1 MDSDEFDDDIADEDL
16 IAASQVPASASGR
29 DQVSKLN
36 QGRFQPHVNP
46 VRPNSIIRGT
56 SSNKQSFID
65 LEDLPLDAFQNSRNE
80 RSFSAGFR
88 QPPRIGGPA
97 PTYKQTTLF
106 GQTIRQDQDPGSSQT
121 NRNRVFRADLP
132 PEPPSHH
139 ELDTEAMQT
148 WVYPTNLGPTR
159 DYQFSIVK
167 NGLFNNTLVA
177 LPTGLGKTFIA
188 ATIMLNYFRWMKS
201 AKIIFVAPT
210 KPLVS
215 QQVDACFNIAGIP
228 RSQTTLLTGEIS
240 PGLRADE
247 WGSKRVFFMTPQTLE
262 NDLSSGFADPK
273 SIGLLVVDEA
283 HRATGNYSY
292 VKVVSFLRR
301 FTSSFRILALTA
313 TPGSK
318 VESVQ
323 EVIDS
328 LGISHVEIRT
338 EESIDIRQYVH
349 SRDEDIVL
357 LDPSDEMNHIKELF
371 SKALKPL
378 VDKLSQ
384 QNIYYGRDP
393 MALTVYGL
401 LQARK
406 DWMGRAGQHVN
417 QGVKFMMMAIFS
429 VLTSLAHGIKLL
441 NFHGIKPFY
450 DSLVQFREETENKG
464 EKGSKFKKQIIE
476 SPSFQ
481 EMMDKIDSWSKK
493 DDFISHPKLT
503 YLSDTVLNHFMDAGE
518 GREGASTNTR
528 IIVFS
533 EYRDSAEEIV
543 RILNKH
549 KPLIRAAVFVGQAD
563 SKRSGG
569 MKQAEQIERI
579 QKFKGG
585 EFNVLVATSIG
596 EEGLDIGQVDL
607 IVCYDASASPIR
619 MLQRMGRTGR
629 KRAGRVVLLL
639 MRGKEEE
646 NYSKSKD
653 GYEKMQMMICDGSR
667 FNFRHDLS
675 TRIVPRDIRPEVDM
689 RAVDIP
695 VENTQVQGLP
705 EPKKGRAKKKKPP
718 KKFHMPDGV
727 ETGFASVAS
736 LLGKKSQPAKTKA
749 APDPIEE
756 DEVVDIPAL
765 GRVLLNES
773 QTRELNS
780 IYKFLP
786 YHNGDMEEIDQVDLK
801 ARPNALRTLRK
812 TVDLKHGEYA
822 KRCVRLF
829 KRLSKAQTAS
839 EHPYSEADGRRY
851 LHLPMPGYAPD
862 SDGEVTDPG
871 PARKKRKMA
880 SPTSDDDDEVEEVS
894 AVPSRPKKA
903 LKPTKPSP
911 AVKRHILEEII
922 EDGDE
927 DEEED
932 LPPPRK
938 RTTIAKAQ
946 SKPKAKAKAKATTP
960 KKSRGRPKKTQ
971 HPAAYDESA
980 DEGDDCR
987 RTSDL
992 ELTEDSDNGSDLV
1005 DFIAGDDEATS
1016 TPAVPTSSMS
1026 FVARRPRHRS
1036 TSPTSPSSSV
1046 IDSRS
1051 RQKDKQGQQKP
1062 KEKQKPYYEP
1072 TRFAATQDSLDT
1084 EGDDG
1089 IPSMSQLVRSKR
1101 ASEKSKATASS
1112 AVTIPTS
1119 PVDSED
1125 DDGSDTDVPVRRG
1138 AAARDKGR
1146 VKAKTKRQKRFVSS
1160 DNEDDDDDDDDD
1172 NEVLVEESDG
1182 Y

>member
-16 IAASQVPASASGR
+16 IIAASQAPAPALSRGQPA
-29 DQVSKLN
+29 KIN
-36 QGRFQPHVNP
+36 QNRFQPHVKP
-46 VRPNSIIRGT
+46 ARPNSLQGT

-65 LEDLPLDAFQNSRNE
+65 LEDLPLDAFSSSPANDRA
-80 RSFSAGFR
+80 FSAGFR
-88 QPPRIGGPA
+88 PPPRIGGPA

-106 GQTIRQDQDPGSSQT
+106 GQTIHQDPDAGSSQG

-132 PEPPSHH
+132 AEPPTHH
-139 ELDTEAMQT
+139 ELDSEAMKT
-148 WVYPTNLGPTR
+148 WVYPSNLGPTR

-188 ATIMLNYFRWMKS
+188 ATIMLNYYRWMKS

-393 MALTVYGL
+393 MALTTYGL
-401 LQARK
+401 LKARK

-450 DSLVQFREETENKG
+450 DSLVQFREETEGKG

-503 YLSDTVLNHFMDAGE
+503 CLSDTVLNHFMDAGE

-543 RILNKH
+543 RILNTH

-639 MRGKEEE
+639 MRGKEED
-646 NYSKSKD
+646 NYAKSKD

-675 TRIVPRDIRPEVDM
+675 TRIVPRDIRPEVDL

-695 VENTQVQGLP
+695 IENTQTEGLP
-705 EPKKGRAKKKKPP
+705 EPKKGKARKKKPP

-727 ETGFASVAS
+727 ETGFTSVTA
-736 LLGKKSQPAKTKA
+736 LLGKKTKPAKAKE

-756 DEVVDIPAL
+756 DDIVNIPAL

-773 QTRELNS
+773 QTKELNN
-780 IYKFLP
+780 IYKHLP
-786 YHNGDMEEIDQVDLK
+786 YYHQDSTEDIDQVDLK
-801 ARPNALRTLRK
+801 AHPTSLRTLRK

-829 KRLSKAQTAS
+829 KRLSKAQSTS
-839 EHPYSEADGRRY
+839 DHPYLESDAYRY
-851 LHLPMPGYAPD
+851 RHLPPPGYAPD
-862 SDGEVTDPG
+862 SDGEITDPG
-871 PARKKRKMA
+871 PARKKRKVA
-880 SPTSDDDDEVEEVS
+880 ALVSDDDDEIEELS
-894 AVPSRPKKA
+894 IAPLPKKA
-903 LKPTKPSP
+903 PIP
-911 AVKRHILEEII
+911 AKRNHQVQREILEIV
-922 EDGDE
+922 EDNDE
-927 DEEED
+927 DTGD
-932 LPPPRK
+932 HLPPPPRK
-938 RTTIAKAQ
+938 RIAT
-946 SKPKAKAKAKATTP
+946 SKPKPKVKAKAKATTP
-960 KKSRGRPKKTQ
+960 QKSRGRPKKNQ
-971 HPAAYDESA
+971 RSAVYDESA

-992 ELTEDSDNGSDLV
+992 DLTDDSDNGSDLV
-1005 DFIAGDDEATS
+1005 DFVVGSDQVTS
-1016 TPAVPTSSMS
+1016 TPAVPTSSLPIP
-1026 FVARRPRHRS
+1026 RRNRRSS
-1036 TSPTSPSSSV
+1036 TSPSASSI

-1051 RQKDKQGQQKP
+1051 RQKGRRKEQK
-1062 KEKQKPYYEP
+1062 KQKPYYEP
-1072 TRFAATQDSLDT
+1072 THFTFTQGSLDD
-1084 EGDDG
+1084 DDG
-1089 IPSMSQLVRSKR
+1089 IPSMSQIVRSKR
-1101 ASEKSKATASS
+1101 ASDKATAS

-1125 DDGSDTDVPVRRG
+1125 DGDDTDVPVRRG
-1138 AAARDKGR
+1138 GRDKGR
-1146 VKAKTKRQKRFVSS
+1146 AKTKKQKRVVS
-1160 DNEDDDDDDDDD
+1160 DDDDDDDD
-1172 NEVLVEESDG
+1172 NEVIEESDG

>member
-16 IAASQVPASASGR
+16 IIAASQAPRPVQSRGQPAR
-29 DQVSKLN
+29 IN
-36 QGRFQPHVNP
+36 QSRFQPHVQRTPKLVNAVHP
-46 VRPNSIIRGT
+46 AQRQHNSNG
-56 SSNKQSFID
+56 QSFID
-65 LEDLPLDAFQNSRNE
+65 LDNLPSDAFSSSPANGRGTT
-80 RSFSAGFR
+80 GFR
-88 QPPRIGGPA
+88 QPPRIGGPTPA
-97 PTYKQTTLF
+97 YRQTTLF
-106 GQTIRQDQDPGSSQT
+106 GQTIQQDSDLTLSQT
-121 NRNRVFRADLP
+121 SRNRVFRADLP
-132 PEPPSHH
+132 PEAPTHH
-139 ELDTEAMQT
+139 ELDREAMKT

-188 ATIMLNYFRWMKS
+188 ATIMLNFYRWMKS

-240 PGLRADE
+240 PGLRAEE
-247 WGSKRVFFMTPQTLE
+247 WESKRVFFMTPQTLE

-349 SRDEDIVL
+349 QRDEDIVL
-357 LDPSDEMNHIKELF
+357 LDPSDEMNHVKELF

-378 VDKLSQ
+378 VDKLSE

-393 MALTVYGL
+393 MALTTYGL
-401 LQARK
+401 LKARK
-406 DWMGRAGQHVN
+406 DWMARAGQHVN
-417 QGVKFMMMAIFS
+417 QGLKFMMMAIFS
-429 VLTSLAHGIKLL
+429 VLQSVAHGIKLL

-450 DSLVQFREETENKG
+450 DSLVEFRDETEGKG
-464 EKGSKFKKQIIE
+464 QKGSKYKKQIIE

-481 EMMDKIDSWSKK
+481 EMMDKIDSWLKK
-493 DDFISHPKLT
+493 DGFISHPKLT
-503 YLSDTVLNHFMDAGE
+503 YLSDTVLNHFLDAGE
-518 GREGASTNTR
+518 GREGSSTNTR

-543 RILNKH
+543 RVLNTH

-563 SKRSGG
+563 SKRTGG

-579 QKFKGG
+579 RKFKEG

-607 IVCYDASASPIR
+607 IICYDASASPIR

-639 MRGKEEE
+639 MRGKEED
-646 NYSKSKD
+646 NYAKSKD
-653 GYEKMQMMICDGSR
+653 GYEKMQLMICDGSR

-675 TRIVPRDIRPEVDM
+675 ARIIPRDIRPEVDM

-705 EPKKGRAKKKKPP
+705 EPKKRQPRKKKPP

-727 ETGFASVAS
+727 ETGFTSVAA
-736 LLGKKSQPAKTKA
+736 LLGKKPGPAKAKEA
-749 APDPIEE
+749 RQPVEE
-756 DEVVDIPAL
+756 DEVVDVPPL
-765 GRVLLNES
+765 DQVLLNER
-773 QTRELNS
+773 QTNELKQ
-780 IYKFLP
+780 IYKQVSYSHP
-786 YHNGDMEEIDQVDLK
+786 DSGDIEQMNLQ
-801 ARPNALRTLRK
+801 AHPHAQRTLRK
-812 TVDLKHGEYA
+812 TVHVKHGEYTR
-822 KRCVRLF
+822 RCVRLF
-829 KRLSKAQTAS
+829 KRLSKSQSAS
-839 EHPYSEADGRRY
+839 DRFERPYPESDASRY
-851 LHLPMPGYAPD
+851 QQLPLPPYGPD
-862 SDGEVTDPG
+862 SDGSITDPE
-871 PARKKRKMA
+871 PARKKRKVA
-880 SPTSDDDDEVEEVS
+880 APVTEDDDEIEELPIIQPRMP
-894 AVPSRPKKA
+894 PSKSKKV
-903 LKPTKPSP
+903 TKPSKP
-911 AVKRHILEEII
+911 NRHAQRNNLSNVMDDDSEDVEECS
-922 EDGDE
+922 
-927 DEEED
+927 
-932 LPPPRK
+932 PPTRRRTATSNSKSKTSAARK
-938 RTTIAKAQ
+938 
-946 SKPKAKAKAKATTP
+946 P
-960 KKSRGRPKKTQ
+960 RGRPKNQ
-971 HPAAYDESA
+971 HPAVYDESA

-992 ELTEDSDNGSDLV
+992 ELTEDSDNGSDLEGFV
-1005 DFIAGDDEATS
+1005 VGDDVATS
-1016 TPAVPTSSMS
+1016 SNAVPTSSMS
-1026 FVARRPRHRS
+1026 ILTRRRRSS
-1036 TSPTSPSSSV
+1036 TSPTSQSTPSTIRGSGH
-1046 IDSRS
+1046 SRKKHKETT
-1051 RQKDKQGQQKP
+1051 QKKP
-1062 KEKQKPYYEP
+1062 VYYEP
-1072 TRFAATQDSLDT
+1072 THFDATQDSM
-1084 EGDDG
+1084 DDDDDA
-1089 IPSMSQLVRSKR
+1089 IPSMSQLVRSRR
-1101 ASEKSKATASS
+1101 ASEKTATTS
-1112 AVTIPTS
+1112 AAGVTIPTS
-1119 PVDSED
+1119 PTNSED
-1125 DDGSDTDVPVRRG
+1125 EDEEDPVRRG
-1138 AAARDKGR
+1138 SGAGVRDKR
-1146 VKAKTKRQKRFVSS
+1146 KAQNKRQRRVVIDDDS
-1160 DNEDDDDDDDDD
+1160 DDDD
-1172 NEVLVEESDG
+1172 EIIEESDE

>member
-16 IAASQVPASASGR
+16 IIAASQAPAPASSRGPVA
-29 DQVSKLN
+29 KIN
-36 QGRFQPHVNP
+36 QGRFQPHANST
-46 VRPNSIIRGT
+46 RPNSMQST
-56 SSNKQSFID
+56 SSNKQPFID
-65 LEDLPLDAFQNSRNE
+65 LDDLPLDAFSSSSANN
-80 RSFSAGFR
+80 RSFSGSFR
-88 QPPRIGGPA
+88 QPSRIGGPTPA
-97 PTYKQTTLF
+97 YKQTTLF
-106 GQTIRQDQDPGSSQT
+106 GQTIHQDQDPGSSQA

-132 PEPPSHH
+132 PEPPTHH
-139 ELDTEAMQT
+139 ELDSEAMKT

-215 QQVDACFNIAGIP
+215 QQVDACFTIAGIP

-247 WGSKRVFFMTPQTLE
+247 WASKRVFFMTPQTLE

-313 TPGSK
+313 TPGSR

-378 VDKLSQ
+378 VEKLSQ

-393 MALTVYGL
+393 MALTTYGL

-429 VLTSLAHGIKLL
+429 VLTSLSHGIKLL

-450 DSLVQFREETENKG
+450 DSLVQFREETEGKG

-481 EMMDKIDSWSKK
+481 EMMDKIDGWSKK

-518 GREGASTNTR
+518 GREGATTNTR

-543 RILNKH
+543 RILNTH

-579 QKFKGG
+579 QKFKAG

-607 IVCYDASASPIR
+607 IICYDASASPIR

-639 MRGKEEE
+639 MRGKEED
-646 NYSKSKD
+646 NYAKSKD

-675 TRIVPRDIRPEVDM
+675 ARIVPRDIRPEVDM
-689 RAVDIP
+689 RAIDIP
-695 VENTQVQGLP
+695 VENTQIQGLP

-727 ETGFASVAS
+727 ETGFTSVAS
-736 LLGKKSQPAKTKA
+736 LLGKKTKPAKTEKA
-749 APDPIEE
+749 SDPIEE
-756 DEVVDIPAL
+756 EKVADIPAL
-765 GRVLLNES
+765 GQVILNER
-773 QTRELNS
+773 QTKELNN

-786 YHNGDMEEIDQVDLK
+786 YNNRDMEDIDQVDLK
-801 ARPNALRTLRK
+801 AHPSALRTLRK
-812 TVDLKHGEYA
+812 TVDLKHGEHA
-822 KRCVRLF
+822 KRCVGLF
-829 KRLSKAQTAS
+829 KRLSKAKSAS
-839 EHPYSEADGRRY
+839 DHPYSESDARRY
-851 LHLPMPGYAPD
+851 LHLPLPDYAPD
-862 SDGEVTDPG
+862 SDGEITDPG
-871 PARKKRKMA
+871 PVRKKRKVVA
-880 SPTSDDDDEVEEVS
+880 PTSEDGNEVEEVS
-894 AVPSRPKKA
+894 AAPSRPKKA

-911 AVKRHILEEII
+911 AVKRTILKEII
-922 EDGDE
+922 EDE
-927 DEEED
+927 EEED
-932 LPPPRK
+932 HLPPPRK
-938 RTTIAKAQ
+938 RTTASKAQ
-946 SKPKAKAKAKATTP
+946 PRQKAKAKATTP
-960 KKSRGRPKKTQ
+960 KKSRGRPKKNQ
-971 HPAAYDESA
+971 IQAAYDESA

-1026 FVARRPRHRS
+1026 FVVRKSRRRS
-1036 TSPTSPSSSV
+1036 TSPISPSASSI
-1046 IDSRS
+1046 IDSRP
-1051 RQKDKQGQQKP
+1051 RQKENQKQQKQ
-1062 KEKQKPYYEP
+1062 KEKKKPYFEP
-1072 TRFAATQDSLDT
+1072 TRFTATQDSLN
-1084 EGDDG
+1084 DDDS

-1101 ASEKSKATASS
+1101 ASKKAAASS
-1112 AVTIPTS
+1112 VTIPTS
-1119 PVDSED
+1119 PAGSED
-1125 DDGSDTDVPVRRG
+1125 DDGSDTDVPVRKSASTRN
-1138 AAARDKGR
+1138 RGR
-1146 VKAKTKRQKRFVSS
+1146 VKTKRQKIFVSS
-1160 DNEDDDDDDDDD
+1160 DDDDDDD

>member
-16 IAASQVPASASGR
+16 IIAASQATVPALSRA
-29 DQVSKLN
+29 QPAKTN
-36 QGRFQPHVNP
+36 QGRFQPHVQQTP
-46 VRPNSIIRGT
+46 LQRNSANTAQRGSVHT
-56 SSNKQSFID
+56 SSNRQSFID
-65 LEDLPLDAFQNSRNE
+65 LEDLPIDVLSGSLANSRNGAQPLSQNWTSVGS
-80 RSFSAGFR
+80 RP
-88 QPPRIGGPA
+88 PPRIGGPVPA
-97 PTYKQTTLF
+97 YRQTTLF
-106 GQTIRQDQDPGSSQT
+106 GQAIQQDGNPEPSQA

-132 PEPPSHH
+132 PEPPTHH
-139 ELDTEAMQT
+139 ELDTEAMKT

-201 AKIIFVAPT
+201 AKIVFVAPT

-215 QQVDACFNIAGIP
+215 QQVDACFHIAGIP
-228 RSQTTLLTGEIS
+228 RSQTTLLTGEI
-240 PGLRADE
+240 PPALRADE
-247 WGSKRVFFMTPQTLE
+247 WESKRVFFMTPQTLE

-273 SIGLLVVDEA
+273 SICLLVVDEA

-349 SRDEDIVL
+349 QRDEDIVL
-357 LDPSDEMNHIKELF
+357 LDPSDEMNLVKELY

-393 MALTVYGL
+393 MSLTTYGL
-401 LQARK
+401 LKARK
-406 DWMGRAGQHVN
+406 DWMARAGQHVN
-417 QGVKFMMMAIFS
+417 QGVKFMMSAIFA
-429 VLTSLAHGIKLL
+429 VLTGLAHGIKLL

-450 DSLVQFREETENKG
+450 DSLVQFREENEGKG
-464 EKGSKFKKQIIE
+464 EKGSKYKKQIIE

-481 EMMDKIDSWSKK
+481 EMMDKIASWSKK
-493 DDFISHPKLT
+493 DGFVSHPKLT
-503 YLSDTVLNHFMDAGE
+503 YLSDTVLNHFLDAGE
-518 GREGASTNTR
+518 GREDSSTNTR
-528 IIVFS
+528 IIVFC

-543 RILNKH
+543 RVLNTH
-549 KPLIRAAVFVGQAD
+549 GPLIRAAVFVGQAD

-579 QKFKGG
+579 QKFKKG

-607 IVCYDASASPIR
+607 IVCYDASGSPIR

-646 NYSKSKD
+646 NYAKSKD
-653 GYEKMQMMICDGSR
+653 GYEKMQQMICDGGR

-675 TRIVPRDIRPEVDM
+675 ARIIPRDARPEVDM
-689 RAVDIP
+689 RAIEIP
-695 VENTQVQGLP
+695 VENTQAQGLP
-705 EPKKGRAKKKKPP
+705 EPKKGKPRKKKPP

-727 ETGFASVAS
+727 ETGFNSVAS
-736 LLGKKSQPAKTKA
+736 LLGKKSNPAKTKEI
-749 APDPIEE
+749 PEPMEE
-756 DEVVDIPAL
+756 DTVVDIPTL
-765 GRVLLNES
+765 DRVSLTSSQNE
-773 QTRELNS
+773 ELNKV
-780 IYKFLP
+780 YKQLAY
-786 YHNGDMEEIDQVDLK
+786 YHQDSMEDIEQVDLK
-801 ARPNALRTLRK
+801 KYPAAQRTLRK
-812 TVDLKHGEYA
+812 TVHVKHGEYT

-829 KRLSKAQTAS
+829 KALGKSQS
-839 EHPYSEADGRRY
+839 DPGRFEKIYRKSDATRY
-851 LHLPMPGYAPD
+851 RKIPLPNYGPD
-862 SDGEVTDPG
+862 SDSHTTDSG
-871 PARKKRKMA
+871 PARKKRKVAAPVVEDDDGTEA
-880 SPTSDDDDEVEEVS
+880 SP
-894 AVPSRPKKA
+894 AAPSRPRTSKTTSM
-903 LKPTKPSP
+903 P
-911 AVKRHILEEII
+911 KRKDRARHDVSEAADDSVEEQ
-922 EDGDE
+922 
-927 DEEED
+927 

-938 RTTIAKAQ
+938 RATNPKTKA
-946 SKPKAKAKAKATTP
+946 SAPRKP
-960 KKSRGRPKKTQ
+960 RGRPKKNARN
-971 HPAAYDESA
+971 PAVYDESA

-992 ELTEDSDNGSDLV
+992 DLTDDSDSGADLEGFV
-1005 DFIAGDDEATS
+1005 VADEMATS
-1016 TPAVPTSSMS
+1016 SNPAPTSSLP
-1026 FVARRPRHRS
+1026 RRYRRSS
-1036 TSPTSPSSSV
+1036 TSASSTVGS
-1046 IDSRS
+1046 IT
-1051 RQKDKQGQQKP
+1051 P
-1062 KEKQKPYYEP
+1062 KQKKQKKKQVYYEP
-1072 TRFAATQDSLDT
+1072 TNFNTTQES
-1084 EGDDG
+1084 DDG
-1089 IPSMSQLVRSKR
+1089 IPSMSQLVRDKR
-1101 ASEKSKATASS
+1101 ALDQAS
-1112 AVTIPTS
+1112 T
-1119 PVDSED
+1119 DS
-1125 DDGSDTDVPVRRG
+1125 DDGDVPVRRG
-1138 AAARDKGR
+1138 ATRDRRPAKSRRVGR
-1146 VKAKTKRQKRFVSS
+1146 VIPS
-1160 DNEDDDDDDDDD
+1160 DDEDEDD
-1172 NEVLVEESDG
+1172 VLVEESDG

>member
-16 IAASQVPASASGR
+16 IIAASQVPAPAPARSQPA
-29 DQVSKLN
+29 KIN
-36 QGRFQPHVNP
+36 HGRFQPHVQ
-46 VRPNSIIRGT
+46 RPTGQGNNNNNANSVHT
-56 SSNKQSFID
+56 SSLQRKDSNGQSFID
-65 LEDLPLDAFQNSRNE
+65 LDDLPSDAFSSPPANAQSLSQR
-80 RSFSAGFR
+80 AAVGFL
-88 QPPRIGGPA
+88 QPQRIGDPV
-97 PTYKQTTLF
+97 PTYRQTTLF
-106 GQTIRQDQDPGSSQT
+106 GQTIQRDPGPGSSQS
-121 NRNRVFRADLP
+121 NRNRAFRIDLP
-132 PEPPSHH
+132 PEPPTHH
-139 ELDTEAMQT
+139 ELDLEALKT

-201 AKIIFVAPT
+201 AKIVFVAPT

-215 QQVDACFNIAGIP
+215 QQIDACFHIAGIP

-240 PGLRADE
+240 PGLRAEE
-247 WGSKRVFFMTPQTLE
+247 WASRRVFFMTPQTLE

-292 VKVVSFLRR
+292 VKVVNFLRR

-323 EVIDS
+323 DVIDS

-338 EESIDIRQYVH
+338 EESIDIRPYVH
-349 SRDEDIVL
+349 QRDEDIVL
-357 LDPSDEMNHIKELF
+357 LDPSDEMILIRDLF

-393 MALTVYGL
+393 MSLTVYGL

-406 DWMGRAGQHVN
+406 EWMARAGQHVN
-417 QGVKFMMMAIFS
+417 QGVKFMTLAIFA

-450 DSLVQFREETENKG
+450 DSLVQFRDETEGKG
-464 EKGSKFKKQIIE
+464 EKGSKYKKQLIE

-481 EMMDKIDSWSKK
+481 EMMDKIASWSKK
-493 DDFISHPKLT
+493 DGFVSHPKLT
-503 YLSDTVLNHFMDAGE
+503 YLSDTILNHFMDAGE
-518 GREGASTNTR
+518 GREGGSTNTR

-543 RILNKH
+543 RVLNTH

-569 MKQAEQIERI
+569 MKQSEQIERI
-579 QKFKGG
+579 RKFKEG

-646 NYSKSKD
+646 NYAKSKD

-675 TRIVPRDIRPEVDM
+675 ARIVPRDIRPEVDM
-689 RAVDIP
+689 RAVEIP
-695 VENTQVQGLP
+695 VENTQAEGLP
-705 EPKKGRAKKKKPP
+705 EPKKGKPRKKKPP

-727 ETGFASVAS
+727 ETGFKSVAS
-736 LLGKKSQPAKTKA
+736 LLGKKSEPKKAKE
-749 APDPIEE
+749 APLPVEE
-756 DEVVDIPAL
+756 DEIADIPDL
-765 GRVLLNES
+765 DRILLNKN
-773 QTRELNS
+773 QTEELHKK
-780 IYKFLP
+780 YKSLS
-786 YHNGDMEEIDQVDLK
+786 YHRDSMEEIEQVDLS
-801 ARPNALRTLRK
+801 ANPAAQRTLRK
-812 TVDLKHGEYA
+812 TVHVKHGAYT
-822 KRCVRLF
+822 KRCVKLF
-829 KRLSKAQTAS
+829 KKLARSQSPSDRFKK
-839 EHPYSEADGRRY
+839 PYDEADARRY
-851 LHLPMPGYAPD
+851 HQLPLPSYGPN
-862 SDGEVTDPG
+862 SDGDTTDE
-871 PARKKRKMA
+871 PARKKRKMTPP
-880 SPTSDDDDEVEEVS
+880 SPEEDS
-894 AVPSRPKKA
+894 EAEKRAIAPSRQSRPKKPSVPA
-903 LKPTKPSP
+903 KQKATYRAPSP
-911 AVKRHILEEII
+911 EEAN
-922 EDGDE
+922 DS
-927 DEEED
+927 EEVEE
-932 LPPPRK
+932 LPPPPRK
-938 RTTIAKAQ
+938 RTTKP
-946 SKPKAKAKAKATTP
+946 KPKASVQRQP
-960 KKSRGRPKKTQ
+960 RGRPKKNSKV
-971 HPAAYDESA
+971 AAVYDESA

-992 ELTEDSDNGSDLV
+992 DLTDDSDDGADLA
-1005 DFIAGDDEATS
+1005 DFVVADEMATS
-1016 TPAVPTSSMS
+1016 SNAIPTSSLP
-1026 FVARRPRHRS
+1026 RRNRRS
-1036 TSPTSPSSSV
+1036 TSPTSPSTPST
-1046 IDSRS
+1046 IGGGRPA
-1051 RQKDKQGQQKP
+1051 KQQQKSL
-1062 KEKQKPYYEP
+1062 YYEP
-1072 TRFAATQDSLDT
+1072 TRFDSTQDSVD
-1084 EGDDG
+1084 EDEDDG
-1089 IPSMSQLVRSKR
+1089 IPSMSQLLKQKR
-1101 ASEKSKATASS
+1101 ASGKPAARKGLESG
-1112 AVTIPTS
+1112 
-1119 PVDSED
+1119 DEYEEED
-1125 DDGSDTDVPVRRG
+1125 DDVPVRKRARG
-1138 AAARDKGR
+1138 GKG
-1146 VKAKTKRQKRFVSS
+1146 AKNNRRTVPFVF
-1160 DNEDDDDDDDDD
+1160 DDDDDDDDD
-1172 NEVLVEESDG
+1172 D
-1182 Y
+1182 

>member
-16 IAASQVPASASGR
+16 IAASQIPAPAPSR
-29 DQVSKLN
+29 CQVAKIN
-36 QGRFQPHVNP
+36 QGRFQPHVNSP
-46 VRPNSIIRGT
+46 RPNSLQVTNR
-56 SSNKQSFID
+56 NKQSFID
-65 LEDLPLDAFQNSRNE
+65 LEDLPLDAFSSSPANDRG
-80 RSFSAGFR
+80 FSAGFR
-88 QPPRIGGPA
+88 QPPRIGGPV

-106 GQTIRQDQDPGSSQT
+106 GQTIRQNPDPGSSQS
-121 NRNRVFRADLP
+121 NRNHVFRADLP
-132 PEPPSHH
+132 HEPPTHH
-139 ELDTEAMQT
+139 ELDTEAMKI

-188 ATIMLNYFRWMKS
+188 ATIMLNYYRWMKS

-301 FTSSFRILALTA
+301 FTNSFRILALTA

-393 MALTVYGL
+393 MSLTTFGL
-401 LQARK
+401 LKARK

-450 DSLVQFREETENKG
+450 DSLVQFREETESKG
-464 EKGSKFKKQIIE
+464 GKGSKFKKQIID

-481 EMMDKIDSWSKK
+481 EMMEKIDTWSKK
-493 DDFISHPKLT
+493 DGFISHPKLT

-543 RILNKH
+543 RILNTH

-579 QKFKGG
+579 QKFKNG

-646 NYSKSKD
+646 NYAKSKD

-689 RAVDIP
+689 KAVEIP
-695 VENTQVQGLP
+695 VENTQIQGLP
-705 EPKKGRAKKKKPP
+705 EPKKGQAKKKKPP

-727 ETGFASVAS
+727 ETGFTSVAS
-736 LLGKKSQPAKTKA
+736 LLGKKTQPAKTKT
-749 APDPIEE
+749 APKPIEE
-756 DEVVDIPAL
+756 DEIADVPAL

-773 QTRELNS
+773 QTKQFNDV
-780 IYKFLP
+780 YKLLP
-786 YHNGDMEEIDQVDLK
+786 YKNGETEDIDQVDLT
-801 ARPNALRTLRK
+801 AHPNALRTLRK
-812 TVDLKHGEYA
+812 TVNLKHGDYT

-829 KRLSKAQTAS
+829 KRLSKAQSAPDR
-839 EHPYSEADGRRY
+839 PYSESDARRY
-851 LHLPMPGYAPD
+851 RSLPVPGYAPD
-862 SDGEVTDPG
+862 SDGEIADPG
-871 PARKKRKMA
+871 PARKKRKMEDT
-880 SPTSDDDDEVEEVS
+880 PTLDDDDDDIEELPV
-894 AVPSRPKKA
+894 APSRPKNA
-903 LKPTKPSP
+903 SKPTKSNP
-911 AVKRHILEEII
+911 AVKRVVVEEILE
-922 EDGDE
+922 DD
-927 DEEED
+927 DEEVED
-932 LPPPRK
+932 HLPPPRK
-938 RTTIAKAQ
+938 RAATSKPQ
-946 SKPKAKAKAKATTP
+946 SKPKPKPKPKAKATTT
-960 KKSRGRPKKTQ
+960 KKPRGRPKKNQ
-971 HPAAYDESA
+971 ISAVYDESA

-1005 DFIAGDDEATS
+1005 DFIAGNDEATS

-1026 FVARRPRHRS
+1026 FVAQRPRHRS
-1036 TSPTSPSSSV
+1036 TSPTSPPASSV
-1046 IDSRS
+1046 IDNRS
-1051 RQKDKQGQQKP
+1051 RHKGGQKQKQ
-1062 KEKQKPYYEP
+1062 KEKEKPLYKP
-1072 TRFAATQDSLDT
+1072 THFTSTQDS
-1084 EGDDG
+1084 DDDDDD
-1089 IPSMSQLVRSKR
+1089 IPSMSQIVRDKR
-1101 ASEKSKATASS
+1101 ASEKASARS
-1112 AVTIPTS
+1112 NVTIPTS
-1119 PVDSED
+1119 PADSED
-1125 DDGSDTDVPVRRG
+1125 DENDGSDTDVPVRRG
-1138 AAARDKGR
+1138 AASRTKGR
-1146 VKAKTKRQKRFVSS
+1146 PRLNSKRQKRFISS
-1160 DNEDDDDDDDDD
+1160 DNDDDD
-1172 NEVLVEESDG
+1172 NDNEILVEESDG

>member
-16 IAASQVPASASGR
+16 IIAASQAPAPILSRGQPA
-29 DQVSKLN
+29 KTN
-36 QGRFQPHVNP
+36 QGQFQPHVQRTP
-46 VRPNSIIRGT
+46 FQRNSVNTAQRDSVQRT
-56 SSNKQSFID
+56 NSNRQSFID
-65 LEDLPLDAFQNSRNE
+65 LEDLPIDALSGSLANSRNDT
-80 RSFSAGFR
+80 RSLSQGRSVGSR
-88 QPPRIGGPA
+88 QPTRIGGPVPA
-97 PTYKQTTLF
+97 YRQTTLF
-106 GQTIRQDQDPGSSQT
+106 GQTIQQDGDLEPSQA

-132 PEPPSHH
+132 PEPPTHH
-139 ELDTEAMQT
+139 ELDMEAMKT
-148 WVYPTNLGPTR
+148 WVYPTNLGPKR

-201 AKIIFVAPT
+201 AKIVFVAPT

-228 RSQTTLLTGEIS
+228 RSQTTLLTGEI
-240 PGLRADE
+240 PPALRADE
-247 WGSKRVFFMTPQTLE
+247 WASKRVFFMTPQTLE

-349 SRDEDIVL
+349 HRDEDIVL
-357 LDPSDEMNHIKELF
+357 LDPSDEMNHVRELF

-393 MALTVYGL
+393 MSLTVYGL
-401 LQARK
+401 LKARK
-406 DWMGRAGQHVN
+406 DWMARAGHAN
-417 QGVKFMMMAIFS
+417 QGVKFMMSAIFA

-450 DSLVQFREETENKG
+450 DGLVQFREETEGKG
-464 EKGSKFKKQIIE
+464 EKGSKYKKQIIE

-481 EMMDKIDSWSKK
+481 EMMDKIASWSKK
-493 DDFISHPKLT
+493 DGFVSHPKLT

-518 GREGASTNTR
+518 GREDSSTNTR

-543 RILNKH
+543 RVLNIH

-579 QKFKGG
+579 QKFKKG

-607 IVCYDASASPIR
+607 IICYDASASPIR

-646 NYSKSKD
+646 SYAKSKD
-653 GYEKMQMMICDGSR
+653 GYEKMQQMICDGSR

-675 TRIVPRDIRPEVDM
+675 ARIIPRDVRPEVDM
-689 RAVDIP
+689 KAVEIP
-695 VENTQVQGLP
+695 VENTQAVGLP
-705 EPKKGRAKKKKPP
+705 EPKKGRLAKKKPP

-727 ETGFASVAS
+727 ETGFTSVAS
-736 LLGKKSQPAKTKA
+736 LLGKKSGPAKSKEIQE
-749 APDPIEE
+749 PNEE
-756 DEVVDIPAL
+756 DTVADIPTL
-765 GRVLLNES
+765 DRVLLTSSQNE
-773 QTRELNS
+773 ELNEV
-780 IYKFLP
+780 YKSLA
-786 YHNGDMEEIDQVDLK
+786 YYRQDSMEEIEQVDLTK
-801 ARPNALRTLRK
+801 HPAAQRTLRK
-812 TVDLKHGEYA
+812 TVHVKHGEYT

-829 KRLSKAQTAS
+829 KSLGNPQSDLNRFEKTCGKSDAT
-839 EHPYSEADGRRY
+839 RY
-851 LHLPMPGYAPD
+851 RKIPLPSYGPD
-862 SDGEVTDPG
+862 SNSHVTDSG
-871 PARKKRKMA
+871 PARKKRKVSA
-880 SPTSDDDDEVEEVS
+880 PVVGDDDDEMEELPAAS
-894 AVPSRPKKA
+894 SCLRQPKKTFTPARRNRGQRDA
-903 LKPTKPSP
+903 LEVADDSAK
-911 AVKRHILEEII
+911 EQ
-922 EDGDE
+922 
-927 DEEED
+927 

-938 RTTIAKAQ
+938 RVPNP
-946 SKPKAKAKAKATTP
+946 KPKAPAPRRPRGQP
-960 KKSRGRPKKTQ
+960 KKNTRNR
-971 HPAAYDESA
+971 AVYDESA

-992 ELTEDSDNGSDLV
+992 ELTDDSDSGADLEGFV
-1005 DFIAGDDEATS
+1005 VADEMATS
-1016 TPAVPTSSMS
+1016 SNAAPTSSLP
-1026 FVARRPRHRS
+1026 RRHRRSS
-1036 TSPTSPSSSV
+1036 TSASPSASSTAGGATP
-1046 IDSRS
+1046 
-1051 RQKDKQGQQKP
+1051 KQNQQKKTP
-1062 KEKQKPYYEP
+1062 MYYEP
-1072 TRFAATQDSLDT
+1072 TSFNTTQDS
-1084 EGDDG
+1084 DDG
-1089 IPSMSQLVRSKR
+1089 IPSMSQIIRDKR
-1101 ASEKSKATASS
+1101 ALDRA
-1112 AVTIPTS
+1112 
-1119 PVDSED
+1119 PVDSEED
-1125 DDGSDTDVPVRRG
+1125 DDGDVPVRRG
-1138 AAARDKGR
+1138 GARGGRSKNRRAGR
-1146 VKAKTKRQKRFVSS
+1146 VIPS
-1160 DNEDDDDDDDDD
+1160 DDEDEDD
-1172 NEVLVEESDG
+1172 VLVEESDE